1 MPFSSKREPWPH
13 AKAFDWLF
21 VAVEDC
27 WVHKLILSAAALVI
41 AGCGTP
47 YGHHGSLGG
56 VKVWEHPNNKI
67 EVMVIGRHRSDYD
80 RMAQTW
86 KRKADEAAS
95 LRGATSYDILSF
107 STGREILGV
116 EVMGEGSN
124 KERYADDSVFWLP
137 KIARGVIKLHNPKPR
152 GWSRTV
158 VARTATPGF
167 EP

>member
-1 MPFSSKREPWPH
+1 MSRLLFSV
-13 AKAFDWLF
+13 L
-21 VAVEDC
+21 
-27 WVHKLILSAAALVI
+27 ALGI

-80 RMAQTW
+80 RLAQTW

-95 LRGATSYDILSF
+95 VRGATSYDILSF

-137 KIARGVIKLHNPKPR
+137 KVARGVIKLHDPKPR

-158 VARTATPGF
+158 VARSATTGF

>member
-1 MPFSSKREPWPH
+1 MHRLLLLLVAPF
-13 AKAFDWLF
+13 L
-21 VAVEDC
+21 
-27 WVHKLILSAAALVI
+27 

-47 YGHHGSLGG
+47 YGQHGSLGG
-56 VKVWEHPNNKI
+56 VRVWEHPNDKI

-80 RMAQTW
+80 RLAQTW

-95 LRGATSYDILSF
+95 VRGATSYDILSF
-107 STGREILGV
+107 STGREVLGV

-137 KIARGVIKLHNPKPR
+137 KIARGVIKLHDPKPR

-158 VARTATPGF
+158 VARNATPGF